1 MKTILVVDDS
11 RVVRDALRILFEKE
25 DALAICGEAEDGV
38 DAIVKAGELKPDLIL
53 LDLVMPKLNGA
64 IAALVLKRMLPD
76 APIILFTT
84 YDGSLDALPPIVGVD
99 VIVSKADGF
108 RSLVRRVRELLYP
121 QRKHVAGAGS

>member
-25 DALAICGEAEDGV
+25 HGLTICGEAEDGV
-38 DAIVKAGELKPDLIL
+38 DAIVKAKELKPDLIL

-64 IAALVLKRMLPD
+64 VVASVLKRMVPEV
-76 APIILFTT
+76 PIILFTT
-84 YDGSLDALPPIVGVD
+84 YEGSLDALPPIVGVD

-108 RSLVRRVRELLYP
+108 KNLVRRVRELLYP
-121 QRKHVAGAGS
+121 QKARW